1 MGAGAVLKLGL
12 IGFVFLDSAGT
23 IIFIILC
30 SKEACIHSG
39 FTEIG
44 FVLHKNCPG
53 TPRFSPDSA
62 LTGRKIVFYTFL

>member
-1 MGAGAVLKLGL
+1 LGL

-30 SKEACIHSG
+30 SKEACIHSN

-44 FVLHKNCPG
+44 FVLHNLVSREPG
-53 TPRFSPDSA
+53 FSADSG
-62 LTGRKIVFYTFL
+62 LTGQQALLEVQWDAGH